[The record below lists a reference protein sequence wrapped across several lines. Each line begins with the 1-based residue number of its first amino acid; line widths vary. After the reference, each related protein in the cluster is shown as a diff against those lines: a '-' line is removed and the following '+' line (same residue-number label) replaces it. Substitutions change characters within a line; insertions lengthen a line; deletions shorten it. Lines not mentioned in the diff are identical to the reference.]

1 MTYRRRKLLAILV
14 LVLGLPGYIAVAWV
28 AVSALDRPPF
38 LLEVAVYVGLGVIWA
53 LPFRRLFLGLGRP
66 DPEARSRTE
75 RRDEPG
81 ER

>member
-66 DPEARSRTE
+66 DPEAESKE